1 MKIAIPVDQQ
11 SLESNVA
18 ANFGRA
24 ANFLFFDTES
34 KAVEYLDNSAVMSQ
48 GGAGI
53 KAAQSVADHGVKVLI
68 TPRCGQN
75 AVDVLNGANIEM
87 FQAIE
92 GNAQANLDAFAEGK
106 LESLSNIH
114 AGFHHQ
120 G

>member
-1 MKIAIPVDQQ
+1 MKIAIPVNEQT
-11 SLESNVA
+11 LESAVA
-18 ANFGRA
+18 ENFGRA
-24 ANFLFFDTES
+24 ANFLFFDTET
-34 KAVEYLDNSAVMSQ
+34 KAVTFLDNSAIMSQ

-53 KAAQSVADHGVKVLI
+53 KAAQSVADHGAQVLI

-75 AVDVLNGANIEM
+75 AVDVLNACHIVM
-87 FQAIE
+87 YQAIE
-92 GNAQANLDAFAEGK
+92 GTAQANLDAYIEGA